1 MFSLLCSVLN
11 NLIPNLLPILVFF
24 PIVIGGFLLFVPIG
38 WNVRCRSIRFWVSSI
53 CFLFSLFLWA
63 LFDQTRAS
71 FQFTYSIFWLARI
84 NIDFSLGVD
93 GLSLFFIV
101 LTTFLMPLCLL
112 ASWDSVNQNP
122 QIYFGL
128 FLVLESFILS
138 VFCVTDAFAFY
149 VFFEAVLVP
158 IFLLIGIYGSRS
170 RRVKAAYFFFL
181 YTLLGSLFI
190 LLGVLFL
197 FFSIGSTDFLVLQD
211 RIGLVS
217 FERECLLW
225 FAFFLRFSVKVPIVP
240 VHLWLPEAHVE
251 APTAG
256 SVLLAGVLLK
266 LGRYGIVRF
275 SIGLFPA
282 ASLYF
287 MPILFTVS
295 VVGVIY
301 TSITALRQS
310 DIKRVIAY
318 ASVAHINITMI
329 GLFSGTGAGLEG
341 SIYQMVSH
349 GLVSGALFL
358 CVGVIYDR
366 YHSRLIFYYGGL
378 VQVIPIF
385 IAFFLFFIMA
395 NIALPGTSSFV
406 GEFLIL
412 VGIGQVNFLVAVLSA
427 ISIVLGGGYSL
438 WLFNR
443 LAFGNITRFLGFFGD
458 LNRREFIMLFLLR
471 AVVLFLG
478 LFPNF
483 ILEPVHIA
491 CGSLLVHLQSVLLIY
506 FEPLC
511 HNWISFHI
519 FHKYHGF

>member
-1 MFSLLCSVLN
+1 MFSLSCSVFN
-11 NLIPNLLPILVFF
+11 ILISNVLPILVFF
-24 PIVIGGFLLFVPIG
+24 PVVIGALIFCTPFQLLSK
-38 WNVRCRSIRFWVSSI
+38 CRAIRFWARSV
-53 CFLFSLFLWA
+53 CFIFSLLLWA
-63 LFDQTRAS
+63 LFDQRSAS
-71 FQFTYSIFWLARI
+71 FQFTYSIFWFSRI
-84 NIDFSLGVD
+84 NIEFSLGVD
-93 GLSLFFIV
+93 GISLFFIV
-101 LTTFLMPLCLL
+101 LTAFLIPLCILS
-112 ASWDSVNQNP
+112 SWNSIINP
-122 QIYFGL
+122 PQVYYGL
-128 FLVLESFILS
+128 FLVLEGFIIA
-138 VFCVTDAFAFY
+138 VFCVTDIFAFY
-149 VFFEAVLVP
+149 IFFESVLVP
-158 IFLLIGIYGSRS
+158 IFLLIGVYGRRS

-190 LLGVLFL
+190 LLAVLVL
-197 FFSIGSTDFLVLQD
+197 FFSVGTTDFLVLQD
-211 RIGLVS
+211 RVGLFR

-225 FAFFLRFSVKVPIVP
+225 IAFFCSFAVKVPIVP

-266 LGRYGIVRF
+266 LGSYGIVRF

-287 MPILFTVS
+287 IPRLFTLA

-318 ASVAHINITMI
+318 ASVAHMNITLV
-329 GLFSGTGAGLEG
+329 GLFSGTVVGLEG
-341 SIYQMVSH
+341 SIFQILSH

-366 YHSRLIFYYGGL
+366 YHTRVIFYYRGL
-378 VQVIPIF
+378 AQVIPIF
-385 IAFFLFFIMA
+385 IGFFLFFIIA

-412 VGIGQVNFLVAVLSA
+412 VGVGQVNFLVAIISA

-443 LAFGNITRFLGFFGD
+443 LAFGNITGFLGFFAD
-458 LNRREFIMLFLLR
+458 LNRIEFVVLFLLC
-471 AVVLFLG
+471 AVVFFLG

-483 ILEPVHIA
+483 ILEPIHITCA
-491 CGSLLVHLQSVLLIY
+491 SLGVHLQSVLLKFFILIY
-506 FEPLC
+506 
-511 HNWISFHI
+511 
-519 FHKYHGF
+519 YATT